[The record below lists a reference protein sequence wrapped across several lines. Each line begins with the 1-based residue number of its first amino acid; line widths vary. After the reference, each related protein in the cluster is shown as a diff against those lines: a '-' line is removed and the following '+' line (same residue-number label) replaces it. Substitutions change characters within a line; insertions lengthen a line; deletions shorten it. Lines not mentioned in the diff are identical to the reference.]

1 MQPPSAEVGLKV
13 CYTQCDIR
21 LQFGSRVRIYQC
33 HRGIR
38 RNFGLVSRAL
48 FPLESSSSDKQIKVR
63 QNLLQTY
70 DHTDFAHLG
79 ILNPSAH
86 CICTAELTILK
97 KI

>member
-1 MQPPSAEVGLKV
+1 M
-13 CYTQCDIR
+13 
-21 LQFGSRVRIYQC
+21 
-33 HRGIR
+33 
-38 RNFGLVSRAL
+38 VSRAL

-63 QNLLQTY
+63 QNLPETY

-97 KI
+97 KKKNELKLETSLPCVKFDFISLA